1 MPDTLHT
8 LKELLAHQYEA
19 TLCTLNFSIVR
30 CPDAMWCEPV
40 AKWKFCQAAFH
51 VTFFAD
57 VYLQP
62 TDDPDALKRQP
73 FHLEHKAEFRDYE
86 EMEDRQQ
93 VLLYEKPFVLDYLQ
107 YARRKA
113 QETIARETVDV
124 LAGPSGFSWR
134 KCTRAELHVYNMR
147 HIQHHAAQ
155 LQLRLRQ
162 DADIDVPWVSHAWK
176 DA

>member
-1 MPDTLHT
+1 MNPMTDTLHT
-8 LKELLAHQYEA
+8 LTELLAHQYEA
-19 TLCTLNFSIVR
+19 ALCALNFGIVR
-30 CPDAMWCEPV
+30 CPDSIWCQPV
-40 AKWKFCQAAFH
+40 AKWKYCQAAFH

-62 TDDPDALKRQP
+62 TDDPEAVKRQP

-86 EMEDRQQ
+86 EMEDRPQ
-93 VLLYEKPFVLDYLQ
+93 VQLYQKPFVLDYLQ
-107 YARRKA
+107 YVRRKA
-113 QETIARETVDV
+113 QDTIARETADV

-134 KCTRAELHVYNMR
+134 KCSRAELHVYNIR

-162 DADIDVPWVSHAWK
+162 DAD
-176 DA
+176 